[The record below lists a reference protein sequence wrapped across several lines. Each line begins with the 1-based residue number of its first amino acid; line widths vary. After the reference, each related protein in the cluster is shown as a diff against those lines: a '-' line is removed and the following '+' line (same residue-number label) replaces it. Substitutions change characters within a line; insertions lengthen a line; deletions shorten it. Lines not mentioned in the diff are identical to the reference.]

1 VTSSARN
8 WTVFLAATVVSSL
21 AFAAYLAAV
30 GVSDENVLT
39 VLRWSARISFLLLM
53 LVFVARP
60 MQQLLK
66 KPWTARLLRNRRL
79 VGIAFAGI
87 HTAHLGFIFFR
98 GRVSDEFDFT
108 PTENLPGALVYLVI
122 LVMLITS
129 WNSTA
134 RRIGQRNWKILHTV
148 GLYILFIAFTVQ
160 IRPASPDSA
169 TPINWLLLGI
179 AIAALLVRL
188 VAYVCRRPRQ
198 QLKNRGDG

>member
-1 VTSSARN
+1 MALRVTSSAKN
-8 WTVFLAATVVSSL
+8 WTVFLAATGVSSL
-21 AFAAYLAAV
+21 VYAAYLAVV
-30 GVSDENVLT
+30 GLNEDNVLT

-60 MQQLLK
+60 LQQLLK
-66 KPWTARLLRNRRL
+66 KPWTATLLRNRRL
-79 VGIAFAGI
+79 VGIAFAGV

-98 GRVSDEFDFT
+98 ERVSDEFDFT
-108 PTENLPGALVYLVI
+108 PTENLTGALVYLVI
-122 LVMLITS
+122 LAMLVTS

-160 IRPASPDSA
+160 VRPVLPDSA
-169 TPINWLLLGI
+169 TPISWLLLGI

-188 VAYVCRRPRQ
+188 AAYVYRRPR
-198 QLKNRGDG
+198 